1 MLGRNGVGARD
12 LTDEVTDERGKDGIV
27 WRLQH
32 AETDLEGLQDLYPC
46 SEIPEPVLGLDPKDR
61 IASKELFGLRICQQ
75 TVAGSETAQRAH
87 LVLPTLQKGK
97 KSLTANA
104 VLVAHPI
111 GGILSIPPKDTDAPV
126 ALGVIGFIDL
136 VGVAIVCKVR
146 HIVGRPYGLV
156 L

>member
-61 IASKELFGLRICQQ
+61 IASKELFGLKNMSADCGRVGNNPESSPC
-75 TVAGSETAQRAH
+75 
-87 LVLPTLQKGK
+87 P
-97 KSLTANA
+97 AN
-104 VLVAHPI
+104 
-111 GGILSIPPKDTDAPV
+111 PPKRKEELDRQCGTRRAPHRWY
-126 ALGVIGFIDL
+126 FEHFPE
-136 VGVAIVCKVR
+136 R
-146 HIVGRPYGLV
+146 H
-156 L
+156 